1 MVNRS
6 KSPSTERVPLDL
18 FSSAV
23 PDDDVLAVPS
33 SGAQEQRAG
42 SSANGG
48 GVAQSHVCITAIAD
62 SDVRFHIQRRCQF
75 TCAVFGD
82 EILDWD
88 SFDGLS
94 SAMVLPPV
102 GVNKKQF
109 VGMSNLGKAQTKP
122 TFRKSPSGFS
132 FPLQVLS
139 IGILRLRPRS
149 PGATIQ
155 SAKFRSRIFNDVAAM
170 SQKIFFDRE

>member
-1 MVNRS
+1 MFSARRAAG
-6 KSPSTERVPLDL
+6 SPSTELNCDL
-18 FSSAV
+18 YKDRNRRGATVDWAGPMMSTPKPTSYSSNRSATGGRKFL
-23 PDDDVLAVPS
+23 PD
-33 SGAQEQRAG
+33 
-42 SSANGG
+42 GG
-48 GVAQSHVCITAIAD
+48 GAAQSHVCITAIAD

-94 SAMVLPPV
+94 SAMVLSPV
-102 GVNKKQF
+102 EVNKKQF
-109 VGMSNLGKAQTKP
+109 VGISNLGKAQIKP

-139 IGILRLRPRS
+139 IG
-149 PGATIQ
+149 
-155 SAKFRSRIFNDVAAM
+155 
-170 SQKIFFDRE
+170 

>member
-1 MVNRS
+1 MYHRHC
-6 KSPSTERVPLDL
+6 R
-18 FSSAV
+18 
-23 PDDDVLAVPS
+23 
-33 SGAQEQRAG
+33 
-42 SSANGG
+42 
-48 GVAQSHVCITAIAD
+48 

-109 VGMSNLGKAQTKP
+109 IGISNLGKAQTKP

-170 SQKIFFDRE
+170 SQKISLIVDDELFVRKYTSSVLPATALRPLKRLM